1 MLLPSYVPV
10 VTSARLPVIGPEIPR
25 TGGPLSRALGHVA
38 LRVLNWRVEG
48 TVPNIPKMVM
58 IAAPHSSNWDF
69 IVGVAA
75 KLGMRLS
82 VKFLG
87 KDALFVFPL
96 GILMRRLGGIPVDR
110 SSRNAMV
117 ESIVAEFAQ
126 RRQLI
131 LVVAPEG
138 TRKRVDRWKTGFYHI
153 AHGAGVPIVTAAFNW
168 GERAIQIGAPF
179 YTTGDV
185 DADLAEL
192 QARFSGVARRDA
204 ALR

>member
-1 MLLPSYVPV
+1 M
-10 VTSARLPVIGPEIPR
+10 A
-25 TGGPLSRALGHVA
+25 RALGHFA
-38 LRVLNWRVEG
+38 LRILNWRVEG

-87 KDALFVFPL
+87 KDALFRFPL

-117 ESIVAEFAQ
+117 TSIVSEFAQ

-138 TRKRVDRWKTGFYHI
+138 TRKRVERWKTGFYHI

-179 YTTGDV
+179 HTTGDV
-185 DADLAEL
+185 DADLAAL
-192 QARFSGVARRDA
+192 QARFSGVARRDRS
-204 ALR
+204 LL